1 MNSKKLFLL
10 LFIVPLFAFTAH
22 KYYLSLTQIE
32 FNSKNKSIE
41 IIINVFIDDFETA
54 LNKIHSKDFQLN
66 TKKEITDTDTYFYQ
80 YLKDKVQF
88 KVNGNTVKYN
98 YIGKEYD
105 GDVVFFYLE
114 ITDIDKVKEIEI
126 DNSILI
132 QHFPSQQNLVKSKV
146 NKNHKS
152 VLLTKSNQNGKLK
165 Y

>member
-1 MNSKKLFLL
+1 MNLKKLFLL

-32 FNSKNKSIE
+32 YNSKSKSVE

-54 LNKIHSKDFQLN
+54 LNKTYSENFQLN
-66 TKKEITDTDTYFYQ
+66 TKEEIKDSDTYFYQ
-80 YLKDKVQF
+80 YLKDNVQF
-88 KVNGNTVKYN
+88 KIDGKPVTYK

-114 ITDIDKVKEIEI
+114 IIDIDNVKEIEI

-152 VLLTKSNQNGKLK
+152 VLLTKSNQNGILK